1 MLMLLLMC
9 AGGWRVNG
17 ALTVSRSIG
26 DADYKPA
33 VSAEPEVTIIDLLPN
48 YDDL

>member
-1 MLMLLLMC
+1 M
-9 AGGWRVNG
+9 NG

-26 DADYKPA
+26 DSDYKPA
-33 VSAEPEVTIIDLLPN
+33 VTAEPEVTTIDLLPN

>member
-1 MLMLLLMC
+1 MLMR

-26 DADYKPA
+26 DTDYKPA
-33 VSAEPEVTIIDLLPN
+33 VTAEPEVTTMELLPN